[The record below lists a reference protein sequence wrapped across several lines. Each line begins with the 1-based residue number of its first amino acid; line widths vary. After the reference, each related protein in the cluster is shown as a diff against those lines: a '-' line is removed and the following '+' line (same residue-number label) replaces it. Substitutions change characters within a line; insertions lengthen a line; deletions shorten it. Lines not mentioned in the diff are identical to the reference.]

1 VTDATRR
8 WENLFTHEAESSLAP
23 LARIER
29 AHHIGELRHVYSAA
43 APYLPIDLII
53 FEGIENPTEKT
64 LLDWAGKEI
73 Q

>member
-1 VTDATRR
+1 MQQDAGKTSS
-8 WENLFTHEAESSLAP
+8 HAAESSLAT

-43 APYLPIDLII
+43 VPYLPIEII